1 MYQYIAIVLLA
12 IALGVTINSNIEKN
26 KEIKS
31 LEDSIDAYNKAEKES
46 VKTITKIREV
56 VKNVKEPCDC
66 YISFFHFYL
75 MELFYPLLILLLLF

>member
-66 YISFFHFYL
+66 YNQLIPIDIL
-75 MELFYPLLILLLLF
+75 KLLQE

>member
-56 VKNVKEPCDC
+56 IKNVKEPCDC
-66 YISFFHFYL
+66 YNQPIPIDIL
-75 MELFYPLLILLLLF
+75 KLLQE